1 MIVAVCSE
9 QETGRVSADGRFEV
23 LGGGRWLSS
32 EASALGGYFIG
43 TRLRSGNA
51 PPQGDK
57 YSCPRH
63 TFRQRGSW
71 ANEGRS
77 GGDLF
82 YSEFSLAQSLS
93 HLHSFTPSSLPPP
106 SYSSSPHFP
115 ILSPPIRL
123 INCLSLKKSL
133 FRVDPPS
140 RRSIVS
146 PTLVLL
152 PSSFRLFF
160 KRLVQFAGV
169 PLFPPR
175 SVVPETTTTTTYLPS
190 PSSFLSPSLS
200 SPPSFFCVADRC
212 GCGGSA
218 YYHCT

>member
-43 TRLRSGNA
+43 TRIRSGNA
-51 PPQGDK
+51 PPQGDRD
-57 YSCPRH
+57 SCPRH

-71 ANEGRS
+71 TNEGRS

-133 FRVDPPS
+133 PGSILLLVVPSCPRPWFYFHHHFVCSSSVLYSLRVFPCSRPDRWFLKLLLLLTYPRPPHSSLPPS
-140 RRSIVS
+140 
-146 PTLVLL
+146 LLL
-152 PSSFRLFF
+152 PRF
-160 KRLVQFAGV
+160 
-169 PLFPPR
+169 
-175 SVVPETTTTTTYLPS
+175 SV
-190 PSSFLSPSLS
+190 SLT
-200 SPPSFFCVADRC
+200 DRC